1 MATRNSRRRSKNVI
15 DLESSVDELELTSS
29 SEEEVADAE
38 EESDDSDGE
47 EIDNDEED
55 EEDALLQAMESSQ
68 CGKSAGPLVGSAP
81 LASSAVSRSGDVAAA
96 AQLSF
101 WRQNRVT
108 LDRLEN

>member
-15 DLESSVDELELTSS
+15 DLESSGDELELTSS

-55 EEDALLQAMESSQ
+55 DEEEEEEEEQHSRLKLRKRHMRKQTIAQTN
-68 CGKSAGPLVGSAP
+68 
-81 LASSAVSRSGDVAAA
+81 SRSHGVIPCATAP
-96 AQLSF
+96 S
-101 WRQNRVT
+101 T
-108 LDRLEN
+108 